1 MFICG
6 ESVLNTVT
14 VTRLMS
20 LTLENL
26 ETADVEEAD
35 IPDPD
40 EAGPA
45 LLGREP
51 VVGSVRRKQGV
62 TVIRDELK
70 EELNL

>member
-6 ESVLNTVT
+6 ESVYNSVT
-14 VTRLMS
+14 VTRIMS
-20 LTLENL
+20 LTLEDL
-26 ETADVEEAD
+26 ETADVEQAD

-51 VVGSVRRKQGV
+51 VFGSVRRKQGV
-62 TVIRDELK
+62 PVIRDELK